1 MGPLEEETASANAF
15 LGSVEFS
22 SAEGP
27 LKSSGLVAHLFS
39 LDAHFVKSKNQE
51 VHKRP
56 IFF

>member
-1 MGPLEEETASANAF
+1 MGPLDEETASANAF
-15 LGSVEFS
+15 LGPIAFS

-27 LKSSGLVAHLFS
+27 LSSSGLVAHLFS